1 MKLINNIFFLFA
13 TFMLISC
20 GVSKSLNDIPNMNQY
35 NEKVDTAKVKINDS
49 TYVIGVNQLRK
60 NKQGLYELY
69 VKGDALERGL
79 LTGSLTKE
87 LYRRQEKLFFS
98 KVEEIIPSKRK
109 QYILRKFL
117 AWFNRKMYLHIPNEY
132 KAEIYGVSQ
141 FAGDNYDYIADDY
154 HRNLYLHAAHDIGHA
169 LRDLALVGCS
179 SFAVW
184 GENTPDGELLVARNF
199 DFYAGDDFAENKII
213 SFVNP
218 DKGYKFMSV
227 TWAGMIGVV
236 SGMNDQG
243 LTVTINAGKSNIPLV
258 AKTPISLVTREIL
271 QYASTIE
278 EAIAIAKNKKVFVAE
293 AILVSS
299 AKDNLAVSIEISPKK
314 FDVYHLPNSSQ
325 LICANHFNGAVYEDD
340 NNNNKQKK
348 ESHSMYRYQKME
360 ELLNNFKQI
369 TPEKAVEILRNTDG
383 LKGEKIGYGNEK
395 AVNQLLAHHGIV
407 FKPSELK
414 VWVSSNP
421 YQLGEFVCYDLNEV
435 FNKFGNK
442 NHEAPIKQTDL
453 SIAKS
458 SFLNSEA
465 YKNYEKH
472 RVLRREILDKIKNKE
487 KIKEQTLHAFIRLNP
502 DFWEVYYLVGKYYY
516 QNKQYKQA
524 KETLEICLTKEI
536 TTIPDRK
543 NVEKKLKKT
552 LRKM

>member
-1 MKLINNIFFLFA
+1 
-13 TFMLISC
+13 
-20 GVSKSLNDIPNMNQY
+20 
-35 NEKVDTAKVKINDS
+35 
-49 TYVIGVNQLRK
+49 
-60 NKQGLYELY
+60 
-69 VKGDALERGL
+69 
-79 LTGSLTKE
+79 
-87 LYRRQEKLFFS
+87 
-98 KVEEIIPSKRK
+98 
-109 QYILRKFL
+109 
-117 AWFNRKMYLHIPNEY
+117 
-132 KAEIYGVSQ
+132 
-141 FAGDNYDYIADDY
+141 
-154 HRNLYLHAAHDIGHA
+154 
-169 LRDLALVGCS
+169 
-179 SFAVW
+179 
-184 GENTPDGELLVARNF
+184 
-199 DFYAGDDFAENKII
+199 
-213 SFVNP
+213 
-218 DKGYKFMSV
+218 
-227 TWAGMIGVV
+227 
-236 SGMNDQG
+236 
-243 LTVTINAGKSNIPLV
+243 
-258 AKTPISLVTREIL
+258 
-271 QYASTIE
+271 
-278 EAIAIAKNKKVFVAE
+278 
-293 AILVSS
+293 
-299 AKDNLAVSIEISPKK
+299 
-314 FDVYHLPNSSQ
+314 
-325 LICANHFNGAVYEDD
+325 
-340 NNNNKQKK
+340 
-348 ESHSMYRYQKME
+348 MYRYQKME